1 MTASAKSSPSDESG
15 ADIDKIKEDLATL
28 RSDLAELVKGI
39 KAGAS
44 DHMTKEASRI
54 YDKLMAEGEHSL
66 DAVTREVKERPLASL
81 GIALVIGFICG
92 RVLSR

>member
-1 MTASAKSSPSDESG
+1 
-15 ADIDKIKEDLATL
+15 
-28 RSDLAELVKGI
+28 
-39 KAGAS
+39 
-44 DHMTKEASRI
+44 MTKEASRI

-66 DAVTREVKERPLASL
+66 EAVTREVKERPLASL

>member
-1 MTASAKSSPSDESG
+1 MTASTKSSPSDEA

-39 KAGAS
+39 KAGAT
-44 DHMTKEASRI
+44 DHATKEASRI
-54 YDKLMAEGEHSL
+54 YDKLMADGEHSL
-66 DAVTREVKERPLASL
+66 EAVAREVKERPLASL